1 MKRLFWPL
9 VVVGALII
17 GAITFLVGV
26 VWTQVNA
33 FIVGFVLA
41 IAWADIAAHYWHR
54 WGLCNDDP
62 RTAVWH
68 RRKVSPFV
76 PHQHFTVKE
85 WMEMN
90 GPIDTQEKFN
100 QVEKEL
106 GKLPG
111 PTGSIVARHTGI
123 IIPKGVTNTPAP
135 AYFYDQEMENEDG
148 PSS

>member
-1 MKRLFWPL
+1 MKCLFWPL

-26 VWTQVNA
+26 VWTEVNA

-106 GKLPG
+106 GKLPR
-111 PTGSIVARHTGI
+111 PTGRI
-123 IIPKGVTNTPAP
+123 
-135 AYFYDQEMENEDG
+135 YDWKENEDG
-148 PSS
+148 